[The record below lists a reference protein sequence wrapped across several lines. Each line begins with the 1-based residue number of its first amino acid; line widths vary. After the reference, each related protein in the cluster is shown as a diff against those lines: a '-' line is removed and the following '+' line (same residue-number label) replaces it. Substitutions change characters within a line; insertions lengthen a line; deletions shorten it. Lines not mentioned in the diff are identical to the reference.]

1 MGNFIQLYK
10 SAKKK
15 KEISEAQALRERD
28 EDARAF
34 GTANALGGLA
44 SMAAVPAAGLTTT
57 LAAGSLPKLED
68 KHLEE
73 LINAANLKERLHVRK
88 PTTEKGFI
96 LNENAYFA
104 PYETNKKN
112 IAGEVSATSKRM
124 WSPGIVS
131 HEIGH
136 GNIHANPGVA
146 SWLQRNLYSPTATAN
161 AMGLG
166 VLPALGAFALNK
178 DEEDPLKGA
187 LKGGLLGAVTN
198 AGMLVPEFEASRRGM
213 KYLAKSSL
221 PTKQKILNSLSML
234 PAFSTYLMSL
244 AGPSAVAGAVS
255 SWHHKKRKNKHKR
268 EKAKAL
274 REKSKQ
280 EEFKDKVA
288 SFIKASNDIDMM
300 FDKKVEVN
308 PKDPFDGRLKK
319 NKAIVEVK
327 DKDLDLPKL
336 HHHKIKIALERLK
349 GGKGDGKEDREFP
362 RLELLKGIKHE
373 QEHTGDKAVAKE
385 IAKDHLSER
394 KDYYSALDEAHID

>member
-1 MGNFIQLYK
+1 MGNFIRLYK
-10 SAKKK
+10 TAKKK
-15 KEISEAQALRERD
+15 KETSQEQALREAK
-28 EDARAF
+28 EDTEAF
-34 GTANALGGLA
+34 GKAKAIGGLA
-44 SMAAVPAAGLTTT
+44 SMVAVPATGLTTT
-57 LAAGSLPKLED
+57 LAAGALPKLED

-73 LINAANLKERLHVRK
+73 LINAANLKDRLRVMK
-88 PTTEKGFI
+88 PTIEKAHI
-96 LNENAYFA
+96 LKENAYFA
-104 PYETNKKN
+104 PHRTNDKN
-112 IAGEVSATSKRM
+112 TVGEVSATSKRM
-124 WSPGIVS
+124 WSPGIMS

-146 SWLQRNLYSPTATAN
+146 SWLQSKLYRPTRVAN
-161 AMGLG
+161 AFGLG
-166 VLPALGAFALNK
+166 ILPALGAFALNK

-187 LKGGLLGAVTN
+187 LKGGLLGAVAN
-198 AGMLVPEFEASRRGM
+198 AGVLVPEFEASRRGM

-255 SWHHKKRKNKHKR
+255 AWHHKKRKDKKHKR
-268 EKAKAL
+268 KKTKAL

-288 SFIKASNDIDMM
+288 SFIKASSDIDIM
-300 FDKKVEVN
+300 FDKK
-308 PKDPFDGRLKK
+308 
-319 NKAIVEVK
+319 VEVK

-349 GGKGDGKEDREFP
+349 GGKGDSKEDKEFP

-373 QEHTGDKAVAKE
+373 TEHTGDKAVAKE

-394 KDYYSALDEAHID
+394 KDYYSALDKANID